1 VATSCVAARKCGS
14 AIVEI
19 AVNLFLTIAVVHLV
33 ALLSPGPDFFFVSQ
47 TAVSRTRRQAMFGV
61 VGITLGVVVWS
72 ALALAGLQLVLQ
84 RLAWLER
91 LISIAGGLYL
101 AWMGVKML
109 RGALRAPATPAGE
122 PQQVLQQ
129 SDWATLRAGLLTN
142 LSNPKVVIYFG
153 SVFSAFLGD
162 GVSAGARWG
171 LWSMVVIETLLWFTV
186 VAGVFALPAM
196 RRGYLRLSR
205 WIDGM
210 AGAVF
215 VAFGLHL
222 IFSKRAV

>member
-1 VATSCVAARKCGS
+1 MS
-14 AIVEI
+14 
-19 AVNLFLTIAVVHLV
+19 LFLTIALVQLV
-33 ALLSPGPDFFFVSQ
+33 ALMSPGPDFFFVSQ

-61 VGITLGVVVWS
+61 IGITLGVMIWS

-101 AWMGVKML
+101 AWMGLKML
-109 RGALRAPATPAGE
+109 RGALKAPAIAGE
-122 PQQVLQQ
+122 PWQALQQ
-129 SDWATLRAGLLTN
+129 SDMATLRAGLLTN

-162 GVSAGARWG
+162 RVDASTRWG
-171 LWSMVVIETLLWFTV
+171 LWALVNVETLLWFTL

-205 WIDGM
+205 WIDGL

-222 IFSKRAV
+222 IFARRGV